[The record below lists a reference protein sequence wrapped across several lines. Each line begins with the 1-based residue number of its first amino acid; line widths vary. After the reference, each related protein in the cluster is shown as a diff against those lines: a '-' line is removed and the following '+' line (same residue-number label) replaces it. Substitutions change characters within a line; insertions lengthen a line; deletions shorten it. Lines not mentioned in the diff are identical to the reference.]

1 MDVFL
6 SYAIIGI
13 VILNLGMLGYVVY
26 IVLRIKKDL
35 VDDTMERVR
44 PMIAKGKTIA
54 DSGQREFGENKERLQ
69 AVSAAF
75 KSLAASVKPRGVDA
89 SPKTQFGYRHLLTL
103 FSVLG
108 SLRRGLKGLNQTRK
122 AMAQPPEPPKGKRK
136 APPRPLGT
144 LEMIPGVIRLVREG
158 RRALR

>member
-35 VDDTMERVR
+35 VDDVMGRVR
-44 PMIAKGKTIA
+44 PMIGKGKTIA
-54 DSGQREFGENKERLQ
+54 DSGKREFGENKERFQ
-69 AVSAAF
+69 AVSAAL
-75 KSLAASVKPRGVDA
+75 KGLAASVKPQGEDTG
-89 SPKTQFGYRHLLTL
+89 PKTQFGYRHLLTA

-108 SLRRGLKGLNQTRK
+108 SLRRGLKGINQTRK

-136 APPRPLGT
+136 VPPRRLGT
-144 LEMIPGVIRLVREG
+144 LEMLPGVIRLVREV